1 MPAVSPSSSSNDS
14 GSYAIWAV
22 VSLLL
27 GLLVAILGFFALMMW
42 LDARDARDATGTSI
56 STNSSGGGQPMA
68 GMDGTETSKATGAL
82 TSFAGA
88 APENADEL
96 ATAHRP
102 FPAALAP
109 APAGPVANV
118 NLVLTDINVQ
128 VAPGVKYAAWA
139 WAGGAPGPVIH
150 VRQGQLVK
158 ITLTNKGAIAI
169 RSTSTLRASR
179 RTRHSA
185 TCSPASPS
193 ATASVPMTPVCSCTT
208 AGRSRC

>member
-14 GSYAIWAV
+14 GSYAIWVV

-42 LDARDARDATGTSI
+42 LDARDARDATGTST
-56 STNSSGGGQPMA
+56 STSSQSMA
-68 GMDGTETSKATGAL
+68 GVGVTATSKATGGL
-82 TSFAGA
+82 TCFAGA

-158 ITLTNKGAIAI
+158 ITLTNK
-169 RSTSTLRASR
+169 
-179 RTRHSA
+179 
-185 TCSPASPS
+185 
-193 ATASVPMTPVCSCTT
+193 
-208 AGRSRC
+208 